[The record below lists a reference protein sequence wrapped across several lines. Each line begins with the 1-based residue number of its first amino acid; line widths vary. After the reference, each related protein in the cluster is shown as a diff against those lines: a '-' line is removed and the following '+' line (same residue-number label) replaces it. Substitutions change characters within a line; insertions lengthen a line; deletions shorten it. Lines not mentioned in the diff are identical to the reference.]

1 MEARTGPAK
10 AMAGAGRGK
19 PGKAL
24 AAMPDTRTVAIRS
37 LVRDPCYQ
45 VRGRLDEA
53 TVSRYASVLA
63 EGLTMPP
70 IKVANVNGVLIVVD
84 GHHRIA
90 AQERRGLGA
99 VAAEIFTANASE
111 AQWMAAQA
119 NMAHGLPLRKAEIRT
134 AFHALIRARRHIP
147 GPGKLLSYR
156 ELTVLMG
163 GLIRHTTLRTW
174 MMADFPHIA
183 RQMSQEDPMIAS
195 REAARDDEA
204 GFFNAATAAID
215 TAAANAP
222 AVRDPSRRGNLIEA
236 TERLLKALRSGG
248 EFIESE
254 F

>member
-1 MEARTGPAK
+1 MEARRSPSK
-10 AMAGAGRGK
+10 ALAGARHGT

-24 AAMPDTRTVAIRS
+24 AAPLNVRTVPIRG
-37 LVRDPCYQ
+37 LVRDPRYQ
-45 VRGRLDEA
+45 VRGRLDDP

-70 IKVANVNGVLIVVD
+70 IRVAAVNGALVVVD

-90 AQERRGLGA
+90 AQERRGMGTIE
-99 VAAEIFTANASE
+99 AEITTATASE

-147 GPGKLLSYR
+147 GPGKLMSYR
-156 ELTVLMG
+156 ELTLMMG
-163 GLIRHTTLRTW
+163 GLIRHTTLRNW
-174 MMADFPHIA
+174 MVADFPLIA
-183 RQMSQEDPMIAS
+183 RRMSLEDPMIAS

-204 GFFNAATAAID
+204 GFFNTATAGID
-215 TAAANAP
+215 AAAANAP
-222 AVRDPSRRGNLIEA
+222 AVRDPGRRGSLIEA
-236 TERLLKALRSGG
+236 AERLLAALRSGG
-248 EFIESE
+248 QFIESD